1 MLIIKFRLW
10 LESNLGPLVLEA
22 NAVPTELQ
30 PLPLLIVS
38 FIVHLTICQYFYQF
52 YYPFINL
59 LVLLSLV
66 RIVINAYRGCI
77 GTYNSYFLSL
87 EIYILI
93 AKCLF
98 VSSKGAFWSIFSTQ
112 LLLNVLNEHLF
123 IFHLISYKRNHL
135 HRFKWGWGHKCST

>member
-1 MLIIKFRLW
+1 M
-10 LESNLGPLVLEA
+10 EA
-22 NAVPTELQ
+22 NALPTELQ
-30 PLPLLIVS
+30 PLPFLIVS

-66 RIVINAYRGCI
+66 RIVINAYRGYI

-87 EIYILI
+87 EIYNLI

-98 VSSKGAFWSIFSTQ
+98 VSSKGAF
-112 LLLNVLNEHLF
+112 
-123 IFHLISYKRNHL
+123 
-135 HRFKWGWGHKCST
+135 